1 MSAIPEIVPIETD
14 VLIIGGGLAGCMAA
28 IKASEYGV
36 KVAIAEKSN
45 TLSSGCAGT
54 GIDHVWGYIPPIHE
68 QMGWT
73 IDDLVEDHVQGV
85 ARGFINRDLLYV
97 VASESYARVLDLEK
111 FGINF
116 RYPDSTLPGN
126 FRIVPQFHSVPT
138 TFNFDGRDLKPVLT
152 KEAKKRG
159 VAIYNRV
166 MMVELI
172 VADGQVSGALGVGT
186 NNGKIYS
193 FEAKAVVVSTGRVN
207 RLTRGATGVWG
218 NHRVLASETGDGRAM
233 GLRAGLPII
242 NSEFYTPEG
251 YSIGG
256 FELSLG
262 SPRNT
267 VQPAGS
273 VTGPAGEPIVPRTH
287 FYDWSKLGKEKVD
300 PLESRRAFLE
310 APPMPPYSRMH
321 REGKGPFYLDLTG
334 GTEEEIRYIEWS
346 ISNEGKG
353 SYFLEYLK
361 NQEKFDFRRDK
372 LEWLPNS
379 REMAGTAASGFLV
392 DTNMETEVPNLY
404 AAGDDIG
411 GVPWMCSPGAFT
423 MGWRAGEKA
432 ALAAKKQSA
441 FLSAGRE
448 KIEPLK
454 KFCSDA
460 ASSKEGLYWREV
472 EMAIQNIMD
481 YYSCDVRSEPMLSRG
496 LERLSE
502 IRRNLSFRAENPHE
516 LMRCLE
522 VRSVL
527 DNSEMIL
534 AASRERKESRSGT
547 RGLGFIRAEYPEQD
561 DKNWLAFLA
570 LRLKGKGFEFSKI
583 PIER

>member
-85 ARGFINRDLLYV
+85 AREFINRELLYV
-97 VASESYARVLDLEK
+97 VAGESYQRVLDLEK
-111 FGINF
+111 FGVNF
-116 RYPDSTLPGN
+116 RYPDSKLPGN

-138 TFNFDGRDLKPVLT
+138 TFNFDGRDLKPILT

-159 VAIYNRV
+159 VTIVNRV

-172 VADGQVSGALGVGT
+172 LADGQVAGALGVGT

-193 FEAKAVVVSTGRVN
+193 FKAKAVVVSTGRVN

-218 NHRVLASETGDGRAM
+218 NHRVPVSETGDGRAM

-256 FELSLG
+256 FELNLG

-267 VQPAGS
+267 VQPAGA
-273 VTGPAGEPIVPRTH
+273 VVGPAGEAIVPRTH
-287 FYDWSKLGKEKVD
+287 FYNWEKLGKEKID
-300 PLESRRAFLE
+300 PLESRRVFLE
-310 APPMPPYSRMH
+310 SGLMPPYSQMH

-346 ISNEGKG
+346 IGNEGKG
-353 SYFLEYLK
+353 SLFLEYLK
-361 NQEKFDFRRDK
+361 DQEKFDFRKDK

-379 REMAGTAASGFLV
+379 REMAGTAASGYV
-392 DTNMETEVPNLY
+392 VGTNMQTEVPNLF
-404 AAGDDIG
+404 AAGDDVG

-423 MGWRAGEKA
+423 MGWKAGENA
-432 ALAAKKQSA
+432 ALASKKQTA
-441 FLSAGRE
+441 FLSAGQE
-448 KIEPLK
+448 KLESLK
-454 KFCSDA
+454 DFCSGA
-460 ASSKEGLYWREV
+460 TGRKEGLYWREV

-481 YYSCDVRSEPMLSRG
+481 YYACDVRSEPMLSRG
-496 LERLSE
+496 LERLNG
-502 IRRNLSFRAENPHE
+502 IRRTVSFRAENPHE

-534 AASRERKESRSGT
+534 AASRERKESRTGT
-547 RGLGFIRAEYPEQD
+547 RGLGFIRAEYPERD

-583 PIER
+583 PIKK